1 MRKQIYH
8 AKFCYD
14 YSYQYYKSVKGNY
27 LPTGSPITIRNEYQE
42 HIFKENE
49 EDAVWDRINKS
60 LCGTPSKRFTIK
72 NKRIEDLIEV
82 GRTFT

>member
-1 MRKQIYH
+1 MSKQIYH

-27 LPTGSPITIRNEYQE
+27 LPTGSPITIHNEHQE
-42 HIFKENE
+42 HIFKEDE
-49 EDAVWDRINKS
+49 QDAVWGKIEKS
-60 LCGTPSKRFTIK
+60 LGETPTKRFTIK